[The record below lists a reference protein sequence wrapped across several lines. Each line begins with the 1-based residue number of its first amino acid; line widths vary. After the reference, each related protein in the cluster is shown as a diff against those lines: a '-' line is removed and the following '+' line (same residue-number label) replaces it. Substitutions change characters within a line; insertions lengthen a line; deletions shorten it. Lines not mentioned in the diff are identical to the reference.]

1 MYVQTDGQVNNIMPP
16 AAYYHHQFNMH
27 KCSMNN
33 KLNKKNTEN
42 DTKRYNT
49 HKTKLEK

>member
-1 MYVQTDGQVNNIMPP
+1 MYAQTDGQVNNIMPP

-33 KLNKKNTEN
+33 KLNKKTQKMIQK
-42 DTKRYNT
+42 DIIQ
-49 HKTKLEK
+49 TKLN